1 MEKFSFFNK
10 FKDAV
15 IVANQKK
22 EVVYTNRAFKR
33 CFWDYNDFK
42 RFSHKL
48 SYDFYPFDAEDMQSF
63 LPMHYLFESKED
75 FDAFVNYQ
83 DSKGEFSFY
92 NLSAYKRGIYTIMIF
107 SDVSAE
113 VELERVKMEKEN
125 LVNEC
130 SSALKE
136 VDRLRKM
143 AQSTQAQAVKMTLIN
158 KISNIIRESIDSA
171 KILSSALKE
180 LATMFGAYRA
190 YYAKNDKEKK
200 LFIIEQAYGKNK
212 TEFIGKNITFGDKIF
227 HELSAK
233 KTVSSMTLKEFNEAE
248 MFDVPTMRVILP
260 IYHVNDLLGV
270 IVLVSYQKRDMVEEI
285 DVLES
290 VSAQLGNAV
299 AQAKL
304 YEDNVKTLT
313 ELRDTQLQLINSEK
327 MASLG
332 QLVAGIAHEI
342 NTPFA
347 SIKSNNAIMKKL
359 IQKLDNAD
367 IKEMFEEI
375 NEVDNVAVARVHDL
389 VISLKKFVRLDE
401 AELQE
406 ADINKELDLTL
417 TLIRHETKNKAEI
430 IKNYGE
436 LPMIKCYPNMLN
448 QVFMNILLNAC
459 HAIEKY
465 GTIEISTKVE
475 NSELIVK
482 IKDSGKGIKPENL
495 DKIFNAGYTTKS
507 AGVGTGLGLA
517 ISSKIVDKH
526 HGKIHVTS
534 EFGHGSEFTISIPIA

>member
-1 MEKFSFFNK
+1 M
-10 FKDAV
+10 
-15 IVANQKK
+15 
-22 EVVYTNRAFKR
+22 VYTNRAFKR

-171 KILSSALKE
+171 KILNSALKE

-212 TEFIGKNITFGDKIF
+212 KEFIGKNITFGDKIF

-436 LPMIKCYPNMLN
+436 LPMINVIQIC
-448 QVFMNILLNAC
+448 
-459 HAIEKY
+459 
-465 GTIEISTKVE
+465 
-475 NSELIVK
+475 
-482 IKDSGKGIKPENL
+482 
-495 DKIFNAGYTTKS
+495 
-507 AGVGTGLGLA
+507 
-517 ISSKIVDKH
+517 
-526 HGKIHVTS
+526 
-534 EFGHGSEFTISIPIA
+534 